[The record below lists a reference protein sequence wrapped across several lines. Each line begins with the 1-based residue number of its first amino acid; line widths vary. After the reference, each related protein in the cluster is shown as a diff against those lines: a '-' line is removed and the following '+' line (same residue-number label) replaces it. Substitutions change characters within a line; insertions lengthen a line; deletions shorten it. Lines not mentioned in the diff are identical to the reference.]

1 MSRDPETAAEH
12 RWLGWEKTT
21 EPKKI
26 RGEAE
31 NEGVWNRGGKN
42 QLTQQA
48 KS

>member
-12 RWLGWEKTT
+12 RWLGWEKPT
-21 EPKKI
+21 EPKKSAVKQKMKVF
-26 RGEAE
+26 G
-31 NEGVWNRGGKN
+31 NRGGKN